1 MYYKVKGASM
11 LFKLNR
17 FLRNVV
23 LIIGAVCVIGKLA
36 EKKMSLPKEN
46 LEGFQTEEFD
56 DIW

>member
-1 MYYKVKGASM
+1 M

-17 FLRNVV
+17 FLRKVV